1 MTSRFHVF
9 DTRSLPPPVSLD
21 FCRQSCVVVFLVDGG
36 PLIWKFR
43 EEKAGEIFV
52 AGKLSKLAENVL
64 LISNKKKKKS
74 EKGGRSQ
81 ENAAQGA
88 AAGKVQTM
96 APSRPALA
104 LPHPLSGQPIH
115 SFTLFWQL
123 SLESGPIF
131 FGSDKNTRD
140 DLLATAAPR
149 ARAARKRPHESLKV
163 EKRTVTLVVV
173 VVSSSL
179 LFFGR

>member
-1 MTSRFHVF
+1 MSSELCCCFFGGRGAIDLEISGRKSGRNLRRGKTLQTCRKTSSSSA
-9 DTRSLPPPVSLD
+9 TR
-21 FCRQSCVVVFLVDGG
+21 
-36 PLIWKFR
+36 
-43 EEKAGEIFV
+43 
-52 AGKLSKLAENVL
+52 
-64 LISNKKKKKS
+64 KKKS

-115 SFTLFWQL
+115 SFMLFWQL
-123 SLESGPIF
+123 SLEPGPIF

-173 VVSSSL
+173 VVWSSL